1 MKHKRLWWW
10 LTGIAAVLIILTVA
24 SLIVASRIDPILRR
38 RSVEVLEKRFNADV
52 QLKSLHV
59 SFFPV
64 VGATGE
70 GLVIRYRG
78 RPDLPPFI
86 SIRRFHAQT
95 GLSEL
100 LRQPIHI
107 RKIRLEGLQIH
118 VPPKGDR
125 KFSTNSGGGGGNGM
139 KQLQIDQILAD
150 GTFLEILPK
159 KQGKLPLDF
168 DLRKL
173 TLHSISGQDPL
184 SFQAVLTNPKPP
196 GDIQTTGK
204 FGPWQADEPSSTP
217 VSGSYQFRHAD
228 LSVFKGISGILS
240 SNGAYKGELDRIV
253 VDGTTDTPDFA
264 VGTGG
269 HPVRLTAEFH
279 AIVDGTDGDTL
290 LQPVNAHFLH
300 STVLCQGGAEGKP
313 GDKGKTIKL
322 DINVKGAR
330 LEDML
335 RLAVKSDK
343 PAMTGALS
351 FKTKFLLPPGDI
363 DVIRKLQLNG
373 AFGIGAARFT
383 DQSVQEKINT
393 LSHKSEGHPK
403 QSDDDNV
410 FANLK
415 GRFVLKGGAMSF
427 SRLTF
432 RVPGAQVS
440 LNGSYGLED
449 ETFDLH
455 GKLRMKAKVSQ
466 TMTGWKSVLLKAA
479 DPFFK
484 KNGAGAV
491 LPIKITGTR
500 SHPDFGLDFHRKD
513 DKKAR

>member
-1 MKHKRLWWW
+1 
-10 LTGIAAVLIILTVA
+10 
-24 SLIVASRIDPILRR
+24 
-38 RSVEVLEKRFNADV
+38 
-52 QLKSLHV
+52 
-59 SFFPV
+59 
-64 VGATGE
+64 
-70 GLVIRYRG
+70 
-78 RPDLPPFI
+78 
-86 SIRRFHAQT
+86 
-95 GLSEL
+95 
-100 LRQPIHI
+100 
-107 RKIRLEGLQIH
+107 
-118 VPPKGDR
+118 
-125 KFSTNSGGGGGNGM
+125 
-139 KQLQIDQILAD
+139 
-150 GTFLEILPK
+150 
-159 KQGKLPLDF
+159 
-168 DLRKL
+168 
-173 TLHSISGQDPL
+173 
-184 SFQAVLTNPKPP
+184 
-196 GDIQTTGK
+196 
-204 FGPWQADEPSSTP
+204 
-217 VSGSYQFRHAD
+217 
-228 LSVFKGISGILS
+228 
-240 SNGAYKGELDRIV
+240 
-253 VDGTTDTPDFA
+253 
-264 VGTGG
+264 
-269 HPVRLTAEFH
+269 
-279 AIVDGTDGDTL
+279 
-290 LQPVNAHFLH
+290 
-300 STVLCQGGAEGKP
+300 VLCQGGAEGKP

-322 DINVKGAR
+322 DINVKDAR

-403 QSDDDNV
+403 ESDDDNV
-410 FANLK
+410 FSNLK
-415 GRFVLKGGAMSF
+415 GRFVLRGGAMSF

-432 RVPGAQVS
+432 QVPGAQVS